1 MSINNK
7 YIRKIYEGNWE
18 ADRYHGKGKLF
29 DPRAFLGRGSYIDS
43 SEDLINTLVPKFRAF
58 PPYKEK

>member
-29 DPRAFLGRGSYIDS
+29 DPTSKELFEGS
-43 SEDLINTLVPKFRAF
+43 F
-58 PPYKEK
+58 